1 MEKIIIFGTGKRATK
16 IYNYMVEYNQK
27 PTFFADNNAEKWGS
41 RFNGIPI
48 LNPVDAYYEVK
59 KGQTEI
65 CIASIYYI
73 QVKKQLLAMG
83 IPEEDIIC
91 ESELKGKIIGK
102 EIAFF
107 GAGIHGANMLEFANR
122 NHVPVGMFIDNNSGK
137 WGQYYLGE
145 LIESPESVKK
155 KENLRICITSIH
167 EKEIRKQLLELGIAS
182 ERIISEEEF
191 RTEINGKEIVF
202 FGAGYRGKDAYEIY
216 KDYGIQ
222 PSFFVDNNEK
232 KWGTFFCGIPVK
244 APKEIEN
251 KKNCDV
257 YITSL
262 YKDEITE
269 QLLQLGISIEQIKYY
284 RELIPL
290 LLENTINTFKEI
302 KEKKRDNKTQTVF
315 FDCHYGLGLGGIERW
330 TFNVAEELIKAN
342 IKVRIING
350 GSPDEQAPGILKD
363 MVDTVSIKE
372 QFKFKR
378 QILFDIANIMV
389 QYLPCTIISCHVD
402 EILMAG
408 YIVKLLYPEK
418 VKLISTIHGGLEY
431 VYLDNLSVEKAVDEY
446 LGVSVDICENLIKKG
461 IPQGKVFHMTC
472 PVPCRKT
479 LTKRFAD
486 EEGPIRIAYGG
497 RLIKAQKRTELLKP
511 LIKELYKKNI
521 HFTLDIAGDGPLK
534 NELEEFVEKNDF
546 EDRVHLWG
554 RLEKEEMEEFWKNR
568 DIFINLSDY
577 EGNSLSMM
585 EAMANG
591 LVPIVTRVSGV
602 KENIK
607 ENYNGFVVEPE
618 NVSKMVEYIDYLDKH
633 RELLKAFGQRCHD
646 IIFDKGQLTKHIE
659 LIKKHLNYTPPQISV
674 IVPIYNAEKYL
685 DQCLHSILKQTFTD
699 IEIICVNDGSTDRT
713 TEMLRWF
720 ENYDNRVIVIN
731 KRNTGYGDSMNIGL
745 KRAQGE
751 YISIIESDD
760 FAKPTMLEELFAEA
774 VKKNVEV
781 VKSNFIAYQR
791 NWEVP
796 EEFLEILKDCP
807 YEQVCNPMINKEV
820 FYVQASVWS
829 ALYKRTFLL
838 KNDIWFNT
846 TPGASFQDT
855 SFAFK
860 VWFYAERVSFVK
872 EAYIF
877 YRMNNENAS
886 SLSAEKIFC
895 VCDEFEVIEN
905 LLNSDS
911 LKKKELMPYF
921 HCLKFRI
928 YIWNYN
934 RVAEKYQFSFLMK
947 IFEEFKEVYERG
959 KLVKEVWNEEDW
971 KMLVEI
977 MEDAEA
983 FYNRTG
989 KKFMNGVQ

>member
-1 MEKIIIFGTGKRATK
+1 MKKIIIFGTGKHAVE
-16 IYNYMVEYNQK
+16 IYNYMVEHNQS
-27 PTFFADNNAEKWGS
+27 PAFFADNNAEKWGS

-48 LNPVDAYYEVK
+48 LNPVDTYYEVK
-59 KGQTEI
+59 KGQMQI
-65 CIASIYYI
+65 CIASIYYTQI
-73 QVKKQLLAMG
+73 KKQLLAMG

-91 ESELKGKIIGK
+91 ESELKGRVIGK

-107 GAGIHGANMLEFANR
+107 GAGIHGANMLEFAKR
-122 NHVPVGMFIDNNSGK
+122 NHIPVGMFIDNNSGK

-155 KENLRICITSIH
+155 KESLRICITSIH

-182 ERIISEEEF
+182 ERIITEEEF
-191 RTEINGKEIVF
+191 RTEVNGKEIVF
-202 FGAGYRGKDAYEIY
+202 FGAGYRGRDAYEIY
-216 KDYGIQ
+216 KDYGVQ

-244 APKEIEN
+244 APEEIEN

-262 YKDEITE
+262 YKDEITK
-269 QLLQLGISIEQIKYY
+269 QLLQLGISKEQIKYY

-290 LLENTINTFKEI
+290 LLENTIDSFKEI
-302 KEKKRDNKTQTVF
+302 KKNKRDNKAKTVF
-315 FDCHYGLGLGGIERW
+315 LDCHNGLGFGGLERW

-350 GSPDEQAPGILKD
+350 RNPDELAPGILND
-363 MVDTVSIKE
+363 VVEAVPIKE
-372 QFKFKR
+372 QFKFRR
-378 QILFDIANIMV
+378 QTLFDIANVMV

-431 VYLDNLSVEKAVDEY
+431 VYLDNFSVEKAVDEY

-461 IPQGKVFHMTC
+461 IPQKKVFHMTC

-479 LTKRFAD
+479 LTKEFAN
-486 EEGPIRIAYGG
+486 EKGPIRIAYGG

-511 LIKELYKKNI
+511 LVEELYNRNI
-521 HFTLDIAGDGPLK
+521 DFTLDIAGDGPLK
-534 NELEEFVEKNDF
+534 SELEQFVQKNNFVDK
-546 EDRVHLWG
+546 VHFWG
-554 RLEKEEMEEFWKNR
+554 QLEKAEMEEFWKNS

-607 ENYNGFVVEPE
+607 ENYNGFVVDLE
-618 NVSKMVEYIDYLDKH
+618 NVSQMVEYIGYLGKH

-646 IIFDKGQLTKHIE
+646 IIYDKSQLSKHME
-659 LIKKHLNYTPPQISV
+659 LIKKHLNYTHPKISV

-685 DQCLHSILKQTFTD
+685 EQCLHSILKQTFTD
-699 IEIICVNDGSTDRT
+699 IEIICVNDGSTDKT
-713 TEMLRWF
+713 EEMLRWF
-720 ENYDNRVIVIN
+720 KNYDNRVTVIN
-731 KRNTGYGDSMNIGL
+731 KKNTGYGDSMNVGL
-745 KRAQGE
+745 RSAQGE

-760 FAKPTMLEELFAEA
+760 FVKPAMLEELYAEA
-774 VKKNVEV
+774 IKKNVEV

-807 YEQVCNPMINKEV
+807 YGEVCNPMMNKEV

-838 KNDIWFNT
+838 KNNIWFNT

-872 EAYIF
+872 DAYVF

-886 SLSAEKIFC
+886 SLSGAKIFC
-895 VCDEFEVIEN
+895 VCDEFEEIEN

-911 LKKKELMPYF
+911 LKKKELIQYF
-921 HCLKFRI
+921 YCLKFRI
-928 YIWNYN
+928 YMWNYN
-934 RVAEKYQFSFLMK
+934 RVAAKYQFSFLMK
-947 IFEEFKEVYERG
+947 LFDEFKEIYQKGEVT
-959 KLVKEVWNEEDW
+959 KEAWNQNDW
-971 KMLVEI
+971 EMFTEI
-977 MEDAEA
+977 MNDAEM
-983 FYNRTG
+983 FYSRTG
-989 KKFMNGVQ
+989 KKFIASI